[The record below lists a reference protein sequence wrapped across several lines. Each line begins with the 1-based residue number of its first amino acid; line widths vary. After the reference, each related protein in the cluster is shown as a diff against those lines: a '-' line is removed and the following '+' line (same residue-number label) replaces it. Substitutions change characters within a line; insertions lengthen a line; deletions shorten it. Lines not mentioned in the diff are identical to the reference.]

1 MTSLSNFILVAFS
14 SIYDIAMD
22 FFVRGKHNGMTNLQL
37 NKSDCVNQKM
47 TETAAMSITFILNC
61 QIYFEENPTY
71 CSNISSGLLSRFF
84 LLMNG
89 NFAKIDFFF

>member
-1 MTSLSNFILVAFS
+1 
-14 SIYDIAMD
+14 MD

-61 QIYFEENPTY
+61 QF
-71 CSNISSGLLSRFF
+71 FF
-84 LLMNG
+84 LK
-89 NFAKIDFFF
+89 KIQSIVPTFLVVSCADYFCS